1 MVFKINVVIT
11 FGKDTA
17 IRGVFVKFLESNPLL
32 ALRSLATVKQESL
45 RETEITAQMVSPVN
59 QQKAILNLI
68 NILNEEPGVRVVSWD
83 KEPRIND

>member
-11 FGKDTA
+11 FGKDIA
-17 IRGVFVKFLESNPLL
+17 IRDMFVNFMESNPALL
-32 ALRSLATVKQESL
+32 LKSLITAKQEAL
-45 RETEITAQMVSPVN
+45 KEIEITAQMVSPVN

>member
-11 FGKDTA
+11 FGKDIA
-17 IRGVFVKFLESNPLL
+17 IRDMFVKFMESNPSL
-32 ALRSLATVKQESL
+32 ALRSLAKVKQESL
-45 RETEITAQMVSPVN
+45 KEIEITAQMVSPVN